1 MKKSYKSNLNKIK
14 IKYLKLK
21 YQKMLKDQLEK
32 VKKKMIIDDLF
43 IYKFNS

>member
-21 YQKMLKDQLEK
+21 YQIMLKDQLVK
-32 VKKKMIIDDLF
+32 V
-43 IYKFNS
+43 